1 MTFSVRSCLT
11 TGVAAVTAVAIS
23 AAPSVPAPVTHSAP
37 VAQVRVVEQPVRLTA
52 AVQPAVAPSAAA
64 LPNLLTDWV
73 RTLVPSSTAAFPTP
87 QFPPR
92 VGGNS
97 LSSGIKN
104 VYNAV
109 EPWVQWGFEVAEY
122 AVGWIPV
129 VGWLSPQIMIF
140 YNLGERIVRS
150 ITFNIADWIGGS
162 VSFLQ
167 GLRNVARD
175 TINSFIYFA
184 NDELAFF
191 LPPLPPIPPIGGAL
205 ATATAEPAAL
215 KLATTADTVTAD
227 TVPEPTTADTVVKPD
242 ATKPEETKAPEAEPV
257 KVAEETPVTEPEKTP
272 ETTAVEPETTPVVK
286 PDVKDTVKDDATET
300 TPDTTPDTTKPEP
313 KADTTDTTDTKPD
326 ASKADAPKAGAD
338 KPEPKPKKAE
348 PKKKKRDHRP
358 STPKADTHAGSD
370 AG

>member
-11 TGVAAVTAVAIS
+11 TGVAAVTAVAIT
-23 AAPSVPAPVTHSAP
+23 AAPTIPTPVAHSET

-73 RTLVPSSTAAFPTP
+73 RTLVPSSAAAFPTP

-97 LSSGIKN
+97 ISSGIKN

-205 ATATAEPAAL
+205 AAATAEPTAL
-215 KLATTADTVTAD
+215 KLATTADTVTKVG
-227 TVPEPTTADTVVKPD
+227 TVT
-242 ATKPEETKAPEAEPV
+242 EETKTPAAEPV
-257 KVAEETPVTEPEKTP
+257 KVTEPAVTEETPVTEPVTTP
-272 ETTAVEPETTPVVK
+272 ETPAAEPETTPEVT
-286 PDVKDTVKDDATET
+286 PDVKDVVKDDAPET
-300 TPDTTPDTTKPEP
+300 APDTTKPDTTETKPETKPDTKADTP
-313 KADTTDTTDTKPD
+313 KADT
-326 ASKADAPKAGAD
+326 D
-338 KPEPKPKKAE
+338 KPAPKKAE
-348 PKKKKRDHRP
+348 PKKKKRDHRA
-358 STPKADTHAGSD
+358 STPKADTHAAAD

>member
-11 TGVAAVTAVAIS
+11 TGVAAVTAVAIT
-23 AAPSVPAPVTHSAP
+23 AAPTIPTPVAHSAT

-73 RTLVPSSTAAFPTP
+73 RTLVPSSAAAFPTP

-97 LSSGIKN
+97 ISSGIKN

-205 ATATAEPAAL
+205 AAATAEPTAL
-215 KLATTADTVTAD
+215 KLATATDTSDAGT
-227 TVPEPTTADTVVKPD
+227 EPTTADTV
-242 ATKPEETKAPEAEPV
+242 TKVGTVTEETKTPAAEPV
-257 KVAEETPVTEPEKTP
+257 KVTEPAVTEETPVTEPVTTP
-272 ETTAVEPETTPVVK
+272 ETPAAEPETTPEVT
-286 PDVKDTVKDDATET
+286 PDVKDVVKDDAPET
-300 TPDTTPDTTKPEP
+300 APDTTKP
-313 KADTTDTTDTKPD
+313 DTTKPDTTDTKPD
-326 ASKADAPKAGAD
+326 TSKPDTPKADTPKADTDKPAPKR
-338 KPEPKPKKAE
+338 AE
-348 PKKKKRDHRP
+348 PKKKKRDHRA
-358 STPKADTHAGSD
+358 STPKADTHAAAD